1 MFATFASFGM
11 GLTATKHV
19 AEYRETDP
27 ARAGRIIR
35 MSSVVSWLSGACI
48 ALAMVAF
55 APWLAKHTLAAPQLT
70 GALRV
75 AAICLLFSVVNEA
88 QLGALSGFEAFK
100 RRSVIQFIAGLAGF
114 PLAVAGV
121 YWWGLIGALWGLTLS
136 QALLVFL
143 NFVGLRKEAQRNGV
157 PIGWSLSR
165 QELQVLWRF
174 SLPTVIG
181 AVVYVPAMWLA
192 NAIIVNTPNGY
203 AEMGVF
209 SAADRWRTAIRFLPT
224 LLGGVALPMLSSLQR
239 TSDQGRYYKVLWTN
253 VKLSFSLS
261 LAAAVPIALLAPWI
275 MASYGHGFSE
285 GRWVLVNL
293 SAVSV
298 ITATSWVMGQILI
311 TEALMWSLFW
321 LNLSWAGVLVLCC
334 WLLRGRGAQGLAT
347 AYLVAEGL
355 RLMCVFAIVRWRQNI
370 AARWE

>member
-1 MFATFASFGM
+1 
-11 GLTATKHV
+11 
-19 AEYRETDP
+19 
-27 ARAGRIIR
+27 
-35 MSSVVSWLSGACI
+35 
-48 ALAMVAF
+48 
-55 APWLAKHTLAAPQLT
+55 
-70 GALRV
+70 
-75 AAICLLFSVVNEA
+75 
-88 QLGALSGFEAFK
+88 
-100 RRSVIQFIAGLAGF
+100 
-114 PLAVAGV
+114 
-121 YWWGLIGALWGLTLS
+121 
-136 QALLVFL
+136 
-143 NFVGLRKEAQRNGV
+143 
-157 PIGWSLSR
+157 
-165 QELQVLWRF
+165 
-174 SLPTVIG
+174 
-181 AVVYVPAMWLA
+181 
-192 NAIIVNTPNGY
+192 
-203 AEMGVF
+203 
-209 SAADRWRTAIRFLPT
+209 
-224 LLGGVALPMLSSLQR
+224 
-239 TSDQGRYYKVLWTN
+239 
-253 VKLSFSLS
+253 LSFSLS